1 MSRKDKKSASNDKDR
16 RKNHQK
22 KSKDFKSDRQQ
33 TSDQKLKKSLHFAIR
48 KLFEQK
54 PNAILTYK
62 EVGSILNIED
72 NELRKLV
79 YNVLVSEA
87 KDDFLIEKP
96 HGSFAL
102 NTDIEIIQ
110 GNIELTA
117 RGAGYVVIAGR
128 EDDVYIAPQNTNQAL
143 HGDLVSIRL
152 FPRKGEKQ
160 EGLVLDV
167 LKREKTFFVGTL
179 DLQLKFGFCVADN
192 AKTGIDVFIPLEN
205 LNGAK
210 HGDKIM
216 VKITSWPKS
225 TAKPY
230 GEVLE
235 VLGRPGSNDAE
246 MLSVLY
252 ANDIDPRF
260 PDAVLAEAEQVGMA
274 LDPIEVATRR
284 DFRKITTFTIDPV
297 DAKDFDDA
305 ISFLDLPNGNYEIG
319 VHIADVS
326 HYVRPKTAMDEE
338 ALKRGN
344 STYLVDR
351 VVPMLPEQLSN
362 LACSLRPHEEK
373 FTFSAVF
380 EITPEGEIKNEW
392 FGKTVIYSDH
402 RFSYEEAQEIIEG
415 AEGPYKREIHILDG
429 IAKIHRGI
437 RLKHGAMN
445 IESEELRFVLDEE
458 RKPIKVISKV
468 SKDAHKLVE
477 EFMLLANKH
486 VALFIAKP
494 HIPQKVQIPFVYRC
508 HDEPD
513 AGKIQVFKDFI
524 EKFGCKFTYTQ
535 PREISKSMNKL
546 FNEVRGTSEFAM
558 IQSMAVRSMAKAVYD
573 TQNIGHYGLAF
584 EHYTHFTSPIRRYAD
599 LLVHRVLQE
608 ELTTKQHKYG
618 ATMSDMCKR
627 ISRTERKSVEAERE
641 STKYFQCVF
650 VKDQIG
656 EIFEGTVSGVSEYGM
671 FVKMKENHCE
681 GMVSLQNIKG
691 DRYSFDPKKHQIS
704 GQRHGETFNLGDTV
718 MVKIFD
724 VNTRKRQI
732 DLELMGDY

>member
-1 MSRKDKKSASNDKDR
+1 MSRKDKKNASNDKNR
-16 RKNHQK
+16 RKSHT
-22 KSKDFKSDRQQ
+22 KSTGFSPDRQQ

-48 KLFEQK
+48 KLFEQQPTAK
-54 PNAILTYK
+54 LGYK
-62 EVGSILNIED
+62 EVGSLLNIED

-79 YNVLVSEA
+79 YAVLCYESE
-87 KDDFLIEKP
+87 DGFLTESP
-96 HGSFAL
+96 HGVFSL
-102 NTDIEIIQ
+102 NSSVELIQ

-117 RGAGYVVIAGR
+117 RGAGFVVIPGR
-128 EDDVYIAPQNTNQAL
+128 TDDVYIAPQNTNQAL

-152 FPRKGEKQ
+152 LPKRGDRQ
-160 EGLVLDV
+160 EGIVLDV

-179 DLQLKFGFCVADN
+179 DLQGKFGFMVADN
-192 AKTGIDVFIPLEN
+192 AKTGIDVFLPLEK

-274 LDPIEVATRR
+274 LDPEEIKLRR
-284 DFRKITTFTIDPV
+284 DFRGITTFTIDPV

-305 ISFLDLPNGNYEIG
+305 ISLDYLKNGNYEIG

-326 HYVRPKTAMDEE
+326 HYVTPKTAMDAE

-362 LACSLRPHEEK
+362 LACSLRPHEDK
-373 FTFSAVF
+373 YTFSAVF
-380 EITPEGEIKNEW
+380 EITPEGKIEKEW

-415 AEGPYKREIHILDG
+415 AEGPYKKEIHILNG
-429 IAKIHRGI
+429 IAKIHRNI

-445 IESEELRFVLDEE
+445 IESEELRFLLDED

-477 EFMLLANKH
+477 EFMLMANKH

-494 HIPQKVQIPFVYRC
+494 HIPGMTPVPFVYRC

-513 AGKIQVFKDFI
+513 PGKIQVFKDFI
-524 EKFGCKFTYTQ
+524 DKFGYKFSYSD

-546 FNEVRGTSEFAM
+546 FDEVRGTSEFNM
-558 IQSMAVRSMAKAVYD
+558 IQSMAIRSMAKAVYD

-608 ELTTKQHKYG
+608 ELTTKTHKYG

-650 VKDQIG
+650 VKDHVG
-656 EIFEGTVSGVSEYGM
+656 EYFDGTVSGVSEFGM
-671 FVKMKENHCE
+671 FVRMNENFCE
-681 GMVSLQNIKG
+681 GMVTLQSIKD
-691 DRYSFDPKKHQIS
+691 DRYSFDPKKHQVK
-704 GQRHGETFNLGDTV
+704 GQRNGRTYNLGDA
-718 MVKIFD
+718 VKVRIFD

-732 DLELMGDY
+732 DLELITKD